1 MKVLF
6 SVIFL
11 ILTAFFNTFSSDFDE
26 QFYPLQIGTYITGKG
41 CVNTVEPPQGIKN
54 DFQLSKLPD
63 FGLKFSYQF
72 QPTSSTKVFADIS
85 YLSVYFKQK
94 LYNNPNIN
102 WVSELHYLNFG
113 LGFEFSSI
121 FLSLNLGIPTS
132 GILGTQFGNV
142 ELKMEE
148 ISTMLQI
155 RFGGVIPI
163 FYNSIGSL
171 NFLIFGDYFLVGAF
185 IQDSN
190 FNPRVVSLSIGLN
203 YMLNVR

>member
-185 IQDSN
+185 TQDSN
-190 FNPRVVSLSIGLN
+190 FNPRVASLSIGLN